1 MFMGWSL
8 SIPKQQDFWRHA
20 MQCLSKSQRMF
31 LLALI
36 AGNPVAGE
44 MLSPEEEDAVINEPW
59 ENWPKRV
66 LELFEPW
73 KPDIAE

>member
-1 MFMGWSL
+1 
-8 SIPKQQDFWRHA
+8 

-44 MLSPEEEDAVINEPW
+44 MLSPEEEDAVINEPL

>member
-1 MFMGWSL
+1 
-8 SIPKQQDFWRHA
+8 
-20 MQCLSKSQRMF
+20 MQCLSKIQRMY

-36 AGNPVAGE
+36 AGNPVAGQ
-44 MLSPEEEDAVINEPW
+44 MLSAEEEDAVINEPL

-73 KPDIAE
+73 KPDISE